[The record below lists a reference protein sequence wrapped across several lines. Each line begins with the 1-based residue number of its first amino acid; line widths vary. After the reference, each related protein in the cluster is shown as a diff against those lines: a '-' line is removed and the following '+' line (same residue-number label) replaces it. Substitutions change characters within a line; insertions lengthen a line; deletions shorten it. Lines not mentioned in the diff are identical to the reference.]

1 MRLTLT
7 LALCARGVFASWD
20 AIAFYVP
27 ETNVVPHSMI
37 DLDQQEINTFIK
49 TDFEAAMFVY
59 ENGGNGLC
67 TQELIDDAAEGDSCF
82 EKTTDDAVGNSVKGS
97 GAIRTLQGFATS
109 GRAKMASEKW
119 WPIYSA
125 YWGDDNYADTFVQ
138 TAFNDATMPD
148 LMKGELIK
156 KGIAY
161 QANWMYVLHEFED
174 AIADCAAG
182 NIFDND
188 ASTAGGD
195 APHAWDEGWAFYA
208 GSLEGVGEPIGTS
221 GAQLWNVAQK
231 RCGDFGT
238 CADGTDTTTIAH
250 ANKMALQYAELGR
263 DKILQAKCASVSD
276 EFALIVSQMTVP
288 LVQGT
293 LKYAFKSDKANPQG
307 SCATGDCPKE
317 WAEGW
322 AFAAAILP
330 QLNYCDAAVAEAVR
344 ANLDVAN
351 PEPMSTMGFQSLKEM
366 IERTYPCLGITCD
379 DVGEYQNAAG
389 VYDGMGKCTDATA
402 PIAGY
407 HPQTNVVPHAKIDLD
422 QQEINTA
429 AGAAD
434 FDQAIFVYANG
445 GGGLCSEADIQ
456 TTDESHPCYGGTT
469 ESARGNS
476 VKGSGEIRTL
486 KGFATS
492 GAAKMSEERWWPVYR
507 DYWGDDNYA
516 DKFVMDAYNNAD
528 MDDAMKTE
536 LIKKGTPYQADWM
549 YVLHEFEDAIAD
561 CRAGNIYDNDLTPSG
576 DAPHAWD
583 EGWAFYAGSLEGEAG
598 GSSGVLL
605 YNLAQKRCARM
616 GTCAQGAEGT
626 SRANIKALSAAI
638 LGRDSIISENCDDA
652 VVAFE
657 NIVHEMTVPLIQGVI
672 EYAYKADPESDYDCK
687 HQAEDGRDCLKEWGE
702 GWAFAAGVLP
712 MINKCDEDVAKM
724 IVDNLGMEQG
734 LEAGTQ
740 VKDGYVAVKK
750 AVESTY
756 NCLGLTC
763 EEIGQ
768 WGVDNPPPGLE
779 KCDGTSG
786 GDPDGDDPK
795 GDDPE
800 GDDPPPR
807 GGGKKKKSK
816 EVDEVPIIIICVVA
830 AVLLLASICLFM
842 KWRATESKLYE
853 LSASQKHGNGV
864 L

>member
-1 MRLTLT
+1 MKLL
-7 LALCARGVFASWD
+7 LALALAGRVSASWD
-20 AIAFYVP
+20 PIAFYVP
-27 ETNVVPHSMI
+27 ETNVVPHSKI
-37 DLDQQEINTFIK
+37 DLDQQEINEFIK
-49 TDFEAAMFVY
+49 TDVDAAMFVY
-59 ENGGNGLC
+59 ENGGGGLC
-67 TQELIDDAAEGDSCF
+67 TQEAIDAAAETDPCF
-82 EKTTDDAVGNSVKGS
+82 EATTESAAGNSVKGS
-97 GAIRTLQGFATS
+97 GAIRTLQGFAKS

-119 WPIYSA
+119 WPIYRN
-125 YWGDDNYADTFVQ
+125 YWDDDNYADTFVQ
-138 TAFNDATMPD
+138 KAFNDATMDP

-156 KGIAY
+156 KGVAY

-188 ASTAGGD
+188 VATAGGD

-208 GSLEGVGEPIGTS
+208 GSLEGVGDPIGTS

-238 CADGTDTTTIAH
+238 CAEGTDSSTIAH

-263 DKILQAKCASVSD
+263 DKILQAKCKSVSD
-276 EFALIVSQMTVP
+276 EFDLIVSQMTVP

-293 LKYAFKSDKANPQG
+293 LKYAFKSDKSNPTG
-307 SCATGDCPKE
+307 SCAAGCPKE

-330 QLNYCDAAVAEAVR
+330 QLNYCDQGVAAAVRE
-344 ANLDVAN
+344 NLDAYAA
-351 PEPMSTMGFQSLKEM
+351 EPMSTMGFQSLKEM

-379 DVGEYQNAAG
+379 EVGEYQNAAG
-389 VYDGMGKCTDATA
+389 VYEGMGKCTDATA
-402 PIAGY
+402 AIAGY
-407 HPQTNVVPHAKIDLD
+407 HPQTDVVPHSKIDLD

-434 FDQAIFVYANG
+434 FEQAIFVYEKG
-445 GGGLCSEADIQ
+445 GGGLCSEADIA
-456 TTDESHPCYGGTT
+456 TTDDSNSCFGKTT
-469 ESARGNS
+469 ADARGNS
-476 VKGSGEIRTL
+476 VKGSGAIRTIQ
-486 KGFATS
+486 GFATS
-492 GAAKMSEERWWPVYR
+492 GEAKMSEETWWPVYSK
-507 DYWGDDNYA
+507 YWGDNNYA
-516 DKFVMDAYNNAD
+516 DSFVMDAYNNAD
-528 MDDAMKTE
+528 MDPAMKTE
-536 LIKKGTPYQADWM
+536 LIKKGTPYQGVWM

-583 EGWAFYAGSLEGEAG
+583 EGWAFYAGSLEGPVG
-598 GSSGVLL
+598 GSDGVLL

-626 SRANIKALSAAI
+626 ARANIKALSAAI

-657 NIVHEMTVPLIQGVI
+657 NIVHEMKVPLIQGII
-672 EYAYKADPESDYDCK
+672 EYAYKADPLSDYDCK
-687 HQAEDGRDCLKEWGE
+687 HKAEDGRDCLKEWAE

-712 MINKCDEDVAKM
+712 MIDQCDPEVAKT
-724 IVDNLGMEQG
+724 VAANLGMADG

-740 VKDGYVAVKK
+740 VKDGYVAVKE

-763 EEIGQ
+763 DEIGQ

-779 KCDGTSG
+779 KCDGSPG
-786 GDPDGDDPK
+786 PA
-795 GDDPE
+795 PE
-800 GDDPPPR
+800 PPTNDDPPPTPPP
-807 GGGKKKKSK
+807 GKKKKSK

-853 LSASQKHGNGV
+853 LSASQKHGNSV
-864 L
+864 I